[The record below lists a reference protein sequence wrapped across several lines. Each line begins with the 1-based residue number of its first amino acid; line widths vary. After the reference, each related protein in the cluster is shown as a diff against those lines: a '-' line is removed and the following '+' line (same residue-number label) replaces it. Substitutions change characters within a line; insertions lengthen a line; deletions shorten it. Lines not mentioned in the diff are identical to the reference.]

1 MAAKEGTNRP
11 VSLAMPFP
19 FLCGATYPLYHFSQ
33 SGRKEEASNNKKK
46 AEDAKAAAAEE
57 AEWSKGAKGKGR
69 GEDKAAA
76 AAAAKARKEEAA
88 RLLVEEEASIKSAK
102 PAAPKAGAKKASSSS
117 TPKTSAKIP
126 SFSDGVE
133 EPTSFSASGI
143 DDALDMLNLVN
154 ERTDKAYVGAQA
166 NAKVDSHPERRY
178 KAAFEVYK
186 ANELPQ
192 MKKDYPGLRLQQYN
206 ERLYDA
212 FKKHPDNPFNQLT
225 VSYDATKEDKVAAL
239 KAQKEEVTKR

>member
-1 MAAKEGTNRP
+1 MAKKERI
-11 VSLAMPFP
+11 A
-19 FLCGATYPLYHFSQ
+19 Q
-33 SGRKEEASNNKKK
+33 KEEASNQKKK

-57 AEWSKGAKGKGR
+57 AEWSKGAKGKGK

-88 RLLVEEEASIKSAK
+88 RLLAEEEASIKTAK
-102 PAAPKAGAKKASSSS
+102 AAAPKAGAKKAGAGAKPSAS
-117 TPKTSAKIP
+117 TKIP

-133 EPTSFSASGI
+133 EPTSFSATGI
-143 DDALDMLNLVN
+143 DDALDMLSLVT

-166 NAKVDSHPERRY
+166 SSKVDSHPERRY
-178 KAAFEVYK
+178 KAAFEAYK

-239 KAQKEEVTKR
+239 KAQKEEVAKRYGSTLAVFREDAWLMIDSFGRLRD